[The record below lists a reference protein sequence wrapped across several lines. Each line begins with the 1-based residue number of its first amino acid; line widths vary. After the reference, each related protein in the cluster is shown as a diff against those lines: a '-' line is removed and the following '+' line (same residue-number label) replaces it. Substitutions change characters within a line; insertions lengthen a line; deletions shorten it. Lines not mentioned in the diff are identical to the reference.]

1 MAPQLLLALLIERQP
16 GSGDYEKAAR
26 DIAKALN
33 SLATEAALKP
43 REIQLYAVVLYRHPH
58 ILFTLRR
65 RNLCRTMALQ
75 GQLRAEGI
83 GHGTTTPAFAAALPA
98 ATNS

>member
-1 MAPQLLLALLIERQP
+1 
-16 GSGDYEKAAR
+16 
-26 DIAKALN
+26 
-33 SLATEAALKP
+33 
-43 REIQLYAVVLYRHPH
+43 
-58 ILFTLRR
+58 
-65 RNLCRTMALQ
+65 MALQ